1 MLRRHDLSRPE
12 NILKRYIIKNSGI
25 GVGRMER
32 KKQNFRVEVIEILWT
47 LKRLSFYE
55 TKDPEIL
62 IHESAVAI
70 ENLSIMAF
78 SERSVE

>member
-1 MLRRHDLSRPE
+1 
-12 NILKRYIIKNSGI
+12 
-25 GVGRMER
+25 MER